1 MTKILIVDDDEELT
15 RMMGTYLVTEGYD
28 VEVVADGV
36 RALARTSSWKPD
48 LVLLDIVLGV
58 EDGRELLRELR
69 LIRDVPTIFLTGRG
83 LESERIAG
91 LNLGADDY
99 VVKPFSLGELS
110 ARIGSV
116 LRRAGRHP
124 LLHDIDRPDL
134 RYGELQINT
143 STNEVRRSGELVPL
157 TTKEFSL
164 LSFMAS
170 TPRQVYS
177 RSQLLRQVWDS
188 SIEWQYEGT
197 VTEHIRRLR
206 SKLEVDPENPAWI
219 VTVRG
224 FGYRFEPGDG

>member
-1 MTKILIVDDDEELT
+1 
-15 RMMGTYLVTEGYD
+15 MMGTYLVTEGYD